1 MDLLRL
7 ITCGNVDDGKSTLI
21 GRLLFDTKSIF
32 EDQWDAVQRASER
45 RGNLVPN
52 LALLTDGLRAE
63 REQGITI
70 DVAYRYFATPRRK
83 FILADCP
90 GHFQYTR
97 NMVTGASSAQLA
109 LLVVDVR
116 KGITEQ
122 TCRHAFIATLLRIK
136 HLIVC
141 VNKMDLVD
149 FKREAFDRV
158 REQFMEYAERLDTAD
173 IQFVPISALQGDNV
187 VEKSDAM
194 PWYEGAPLL
203 YTLETV
209 YMRNDANHV
218 DPRFPVQTV
227 IRPQDSV
234 GADFRG
240 LAGQISSGVFR
251 PGEEV
256 MHLPTKLTARIKAI
270 HGPSGPLA
278 QAFYP
283 MSVVMELDR
292 DLDIS
297 RGEMLAR
304 PNNLPTESQE
314 IEVLL
319 CWLGDQP
326 LDPAKRYVLRH
337 TTRETS
343 RCFPTCAPTSI
354 SRTWRPATNSSAAKC
369 CRRSQSRRTAS
380 ASSPRSPQR
389 SQLWTTAG
397 SSKSASA
404 TTAALTRR
412 EKRSVGA
419 TGFEQ
424 STRLSNITFFVNQSL
439 LRLRILSD

>member
-7 ITCGNVDDGKSTLI
+7 ITCGNVDDGKSTLL
-21 GRLLFDTKSIF
+21 GRLLYDTKSIF

-45 RGNLVPN
+45 RGDTGPN

-109 LLVVDVR
+109 LLLVDVR
-116 KGITEQ
+116 NGLTEQ
-122 TCRHAFIATLLRIK
+122 TCRHAFLATLLRIK

-141 VNKMDLVD
+141 VNKMDLAGY
-149 FKREAFDRV
+149 EQAAFNRV
-158 REQFMEYAERLDTAD
+158 RDQFMEYAARLDTAD
-173 IQFVPISALQGDNV
+173 IQFIPISALHGDNIV
-187 VEKSDAM
+187 TKSAAM
-194 PWYEGAPLL
+194 PWHEGAPLL

-209 YMRNDANHV
+209 YVRNDANHV

-227 IRPQDSV
+227 IRPQDP
-234 GADFRG
+234 ALPDFRG
-240 LAGQISSGVFR
+240 LAGQVASGVFR

-256 MHLPTKLTARIKAI
+256 MHQPTGLTARITAI
-270 HGPSGPLA
+270 HGPTGPVA
-278 QAFYP
+278 EAFYP

-304 PNNLPTESQE
+304 PNNQPMVGQD

-319 CWLGDQP
+319 CWLGAKP
-326 LDPAKRYVLRH
+326 LDPARRYVLRH
-337 TTRETS
+337 TS
-343 RCFPTCAPTSI
+343 RQTGCLI
-354 SRTWRPATNSSAAKC
+354 RTVRYKLDITTLHRNQDGTPINMNDLARVSL
-369 CRRSQSRRTAS
+369 RTATPLFFDS
-380 ASSPRSPQR
+380 YKQNRQTGSILLVDELTNVTVA
-389 SQLWTTAG
+389 AG
-397 SSKSASA
+397 MI
-404 TTAALTRR
+404 R
-412 EKRSVGA
+412 
-419 TGFEQ
+419 
-424 STRLSNITFFVNQSL
+424 
-439 LRLRILSD
+439 